1 MPRRALVPCRAMASG
16 EEPTPQIVSR
26 RSILKAAAPLA
37 ATAPLA
43 QTRGRLVPVNDMWI
57 AALALERHL
66 VLHAG
71 DAHFDALPQLPR
83 I

>member
-1 MPRRALVPCRAMASG
+1 MASR
-16 EEPTPQIVSR
+16 EAPTRRKVSR
-26 RSILKAAAPLA
+26 RSSLKAAAALT

-43 QTRGRLVPVNDMWI
+43 QTRDRPVPANDIWI